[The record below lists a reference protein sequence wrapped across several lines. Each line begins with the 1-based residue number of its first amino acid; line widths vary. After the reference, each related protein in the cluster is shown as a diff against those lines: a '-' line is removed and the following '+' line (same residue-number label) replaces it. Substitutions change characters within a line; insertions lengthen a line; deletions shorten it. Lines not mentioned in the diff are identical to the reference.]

1 MNKKYLKILFFIF
14 IYLLGRVCMVSHIT
28 SDTEEKRY
36 IYCQLIPQNI
46 SGEITAAF
54 QKEERTA
61 GHVRSS
67 HFNSSAL
74 NNNAAIKYFIPANEL
89 FYSYAF
95 YEGSYIE
102 PPDNL

>member
-1 MNKKYLKILFFIF
+1 MDHKYIKILFFIF

-28 SDTEEKRY
+28 SDRECQRY

-46 SGEITAAF
+46 TSEITPAF
-54 QKEERTA
+54 QKEERAA
-61 GHVRSS
+61 GLVRNSD
-67 HFNSSAL
+67 FNSSAL
-74 NNNAAIKYFIPANEL
+74 NNNAAIKFFIPANEL